1 MYVKWFNIYLR
12 IIKHMSLS
20 RQPTLEMSV
29 KPGDQVQK
37 GQAIG
42 SVGNTGLSTKSH
54 LHYEVLK
61 NEQPVDPKPYLPGVK

>member
-1 MYVKWFNIYLR
+1 V
-12 IIKHMSLS
+12 IKHNETFTTTYSHLK
-20 RQPTLEMSV
+20 EMSV
-29 KPGDQVQK
+29 KTGDQVQK

-61 NEQPVDPKPYLPGVK
+61 NEQPVDPKPYLRGVK